1 MIWLGEIVAGE
12 TVPVRAQFHNDTGAA
27 ADPTDPF
34 ARMETGSGTFADLS
48 TPTKRDSKTGY
59 FGVDIS
65 TTGFAAGIR
74 TVRIGGTVA
83 TNKAVAAVY
92 GFRVVAHR
100 AESAA
105 KPSDLPSVATLE
117 SRLTAARA
125 GYLDKLNVS
134 GTLAHSDAA
143 ATYKADVSGLPT
155 LTAQQVWEYVTREL
169 TASAGGATAQ
179 EVWEYATRALT
190 DKNGFSLTAD
200 YDHAKDDV
208 LTPLAVV
215 DGKVDALKDFDPAT
229 QTVNVGAVGGT
240 EVTGPDDLKADVSGV
255 LEAIDAIDFPP
266 PDDGVA
272 ITQATLGTDGDPLG
286 RVMPYGRIT
295 AYLGTV
301 PHYQFDADA
310 DGDYAYTLPAGSAW
324 TLVARRAGYRTMTTE
339 VTT

>member
-1 MIWLGEIVAGE
+1 
-12 TVPVRAQFHNDTGAA
+12 
-27 ADPTDPF
+27 
-34 ARMETGSGTFADLS
+34 
-48 TPTKRDSKTGY
+48 
-59 FGVDIS
+59 
-65 TTGFAAGIR
+65 
-74 TVRIGGTVA
+74 
-83 TNKAVAAVY
+83 
-92 GFRVVAHR
+92 
-100 AESAA
+100 
-105 KPSDLPSVATLE
+105 
-117 SRLTAARA
+117 
-125 GYLDKLNVS
+125 
-134 GTLAHSDAA
+134 
-143 ATYKADVSGLPT
+143 
-155 LTAQQVWEYVTREL
+155 
-169 TASAGGATAQ
+169 
-179 EVWEYATRALT
+179 
-190 DKNGFSLTAD
+190 
-200 YDHAKDDV
+200 
-208 LTPLAVV
+208 V